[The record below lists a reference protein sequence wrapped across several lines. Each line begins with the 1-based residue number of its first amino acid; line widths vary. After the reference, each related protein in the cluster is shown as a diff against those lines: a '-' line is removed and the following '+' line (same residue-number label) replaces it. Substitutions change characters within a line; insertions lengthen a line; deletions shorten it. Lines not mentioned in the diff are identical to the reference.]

1 MKITG
6 PIPPNILKCMPPEDR
21 KPLGKAGKT
30 NDEIAVEQAVKS
42 ERQLQDN
49 ISRLLRIRG
58 IAFFRQRMD
67 RRTTGTVGQPDF
79 LFAINGHACAF
90 EAKMPD
96 NHPTK
101 EQLDVHRAMRANGW
115 SVWLIYSEREAVDVL
130 NELEAK

>member
-6 PIPPNILKCMPPEDR
+6 PIPEHILKLMPPEER
-21 KPLGKAGKT
+21 PPGKAGKMAE
-30 NDEIAVEQAVKS
+30 EIAVEQAVKS

-58 IAFFRQRMD
+58 IAFFWQRMD
-67 RRTTGTVGQPDF
+67 RRTTGTVGWPDF
-79 LFAINGHACAF
+79 IFAVDGYACAF
-90 EAKMPD
+90 EVKMPD

-101 EQLDVHRAMRANGW
+101 EQLDMHQAMRANGW